1 MQVLNQLKDTV
12 TLGWSR
18 PSSDGGDKIQGY
30 IIEYKKVGDGHWEK
44 YNTKPIEDVQGK
56 GMVCL
61 VITNTVMSI
70 SALIKIEFT
79 CIILFSSV
87 SVSPNFDVDRGSLS
101 VCGWDKRYPSL

>member
-1 MQVLNQLKDTV
+1 MLQRKRSNSIELGNSYNIILPYYSVKPQNPSKVQVLNQLKDTV

-56 GMVCL
+56 GMV
-61 VITNTVMSI
+61 
-70 SALIKIEFT
+70 
-79 CIILFSSV
+79 
-87 SVSPNFDVDRGSLS
+87 
-101 VCGWDKRYPSL
+101 